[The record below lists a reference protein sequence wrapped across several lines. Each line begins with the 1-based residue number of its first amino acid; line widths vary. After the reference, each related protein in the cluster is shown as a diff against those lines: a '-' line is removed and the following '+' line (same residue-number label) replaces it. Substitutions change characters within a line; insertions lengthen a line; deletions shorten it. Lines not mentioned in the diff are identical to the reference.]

1 MKGRKAVIPAAL
13 ALALLLALA
22 ALRIGGGRGPVTV
35 KLNGEEVPV
44 TLAED
49 EHVWLTVDPASVTAT
64 GATAV
69 LHKEGIPQIGY
80 GYRYYIA
87 RRAHHS
93 GREWTEIPWLDGEG
107 PSWWMSLIVM
117 GFDPD
122 GEPDL
127 AHRESDLPVDWT
139 DIYGPLEPGE
149 YLFVKEVVDPDD
161 RSNDRYIGAAFTVK

>member
-1 MKGRKAVIPAAL
+1 MKRWKIAVPAAL
-13 ALALLLALA
+13 VLA
-22 ALRIGGGRGPVTV
+22 AVLLWGGGRRGPVTV
-35 KLNGEEVPV
+35 ALNGEDAPV
-44 TLAED
+44 TLTED
-49 EHVWLTVDPASVTAT
+49 EHVWLTVDSASVTAT

-80 GYRYYIA
+80 GDRYYIA

-107 PSWWMSLIVM
+107 PSWWMSLTIM

-127 AHRESDLPVDWT
+127 AHRTSNLPMDWT

-149 YLFVKEVVDPDD
+149 YLLVKEVVDPDD

>member
-1 MKGRKAVIPAAL
+1 MKKWKIAVPAAL
-13 ALALLLALA
+13 VLAAALLW
-22 ALRIGGGRGPVTV
+22 GGGRRGPVTV
-35 KLNGEEVPV
+35 ALNGEDAPV
-44 TLAED
+44 TLTED
-49 EHVWLTVDPASVTAT
+49 GHVWLTVDPVTVTAT
-64 GATAV
+64 GAVAT

-107 PSWWMSLIVM
+107 PSWWMSLIIM
-117 GFDPD
+117 GLDPD

-149 YLFVKEVVDPDD
+149 YLLVKEVVDPAD
-161 RSNDRYIGAAFTVK
+161 SSAGRYIGAAFTVK